1 MLDLFELLGPEGL
14 EMISTILQR
23 RAAIVDS
30 FLSFPNERTGYL
42 PEFPQALPGAKVV
55 TVSHLKPVLALFNTE
70 VLAVKS
76 EDTNLTKTSKKP
88 FWAT

>member
-1 MLDLFELLGPEGL
+1 MKGQDTYQDLEVLQSVSKALGSLL
-14 EMISTILQR
+14 
-23 RAAIVDS
+23 
-30 FLSFPNERTGYL
+30 
-42 PEFPQALPGAKVV
+42 EFPQALPGAKVV